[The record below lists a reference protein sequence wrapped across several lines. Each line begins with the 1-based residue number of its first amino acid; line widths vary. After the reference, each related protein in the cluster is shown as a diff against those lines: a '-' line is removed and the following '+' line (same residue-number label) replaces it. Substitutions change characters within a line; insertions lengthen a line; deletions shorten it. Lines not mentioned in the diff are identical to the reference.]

1 MSNSKQLSTCVTDY
15 HILMN
20 CNIKVVIIIIIIKT
34 SIIINI
40 IIIINKVTE
49 HYLFLTSDLKLL
61 LC

>member
-40 IIIINKVTE
+40 IINKVTE